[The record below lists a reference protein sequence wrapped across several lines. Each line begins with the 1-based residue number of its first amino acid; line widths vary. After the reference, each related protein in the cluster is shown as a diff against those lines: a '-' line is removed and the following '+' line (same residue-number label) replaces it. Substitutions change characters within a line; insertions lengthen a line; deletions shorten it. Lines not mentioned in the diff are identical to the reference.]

1 MPTRHAEPRGAARAS
16 PPGAI
21 AQRRRIGAAKLSA
34 PPLRP
39 GIVDRPVLLDL
50 VMSATEAPVVLVS
63 APAGYGKTTLLSLWR
78 SRDERPFGWLSLDAT
93 DNDPAALVAGLAAA
107 LDPILDL
114 GDASPDDILPSLV
127 DACIER
133 RREFVLVLDDL
144 HLVTERRCHT
154 ALGYL
159 GERLP
164 AGCQIALATRTDPP
178 LPIASW
184 RAHGRL
190 AEVRVAELSLGV
202 AEARAVL
209 AAAGVRL
216 PDQQVA
222 QLVERTEGWPAAL
235 YLAALS
241 IRDRPHAEDFVDRF
255 AGTSRHV
262 ADFLSEDVLAR
273 QPDDVTTFLLH
284 TCLLDELTASRC
296 DALTGRSDADEM
308 LRALERSNLFVVPLD
323 EERRAYR
330 YHHLF
335 AEYLRAELARREPEL
350 VPELRRRAGRAGR
363 RRQPS
368 RELSDAE
375 RRILRLLAT
384 DLSLRDIGRELY
396 LSTNTVKTHTRAIY
410 RKLGVSSRT
419 DAVKAGAPRGRSP
432 G

>member
-16 PPGAI
+16 PPGAT

-50 VMSATEAPVVLVS
+50 VMSATDAPVVLVS

-93 DNDPAALVAGLAAA
+93 DNDPAELVAGVLAA
-107 LDPILDL
+107 LDPMLGL
-114 GDASPDDILPSLV
+114 GDAMADLPSLV

-133 RREFVLVLDDL
+133 GRPFVLVLDDL

-154 ALGYL
+154 ALGSL
-159 GERLP
+159 AERLP
-164 AGCQIALATRTDPP
+164 PGCQIALATRTDPP

-202 AEARAVL
+202 PEARAVL
-209 AAAGVRL
+209 AAAGLRL
-216 PDQQVA
+216 PDHQVA

-273 QPDDVTTFLLH
+273 QPEDVTTFLLH
-284 TCLLDELTASRC
+284 TCILDELTAPRC
-296 DALTGRSDADEM
+296 NALTGRSDADEM

-335 AEYLRAELARREPEL
+335 AEYLRAELARREPQL
-350 VPELRRRAGRAGR
+350 APELYRRAGRAR
-363 RRQPS
+363 RRRAPS
-368 RELSDAE
+368 PALSDAE

-384 DLSLRDIGRELY
+384 DLSLREIGRELY

-419 DAVKAGAPRGRSP
+419 DAVKAGSPRGGSP